1 MRAGSD
7 QAAGVGETGRPWFA
21 IAEACHG
28 PQAVSVRRTELIEA
42 VAADLGD
49 RKVAEQAVAS
59 VLDAVMRTV
68 AYPSGPYRPQPGDWR
83 LARRSNS
90 RRPTLRPLRPARSSK
105 RSPRQA
111 RCPRPRRRQRGP
123 RRSQHPSSP
132 PPPRST
138 RARPPGSRRY
148 HCKTAPV
155 RTTHRPRESSPCRV
169 RPARAGQRRAGS
181 GRGAAVRSHRSD
193 SGPSAHGGTEGAR
206 HGPAPTG
213 GRGRLD
219 DPELHRMQARNQ
231 RRHAVRSARDWGEW
245 QRSCLPPSA
254 VPGI

>member
-83 LARRSNS
+83 EDQ
-90 RRPTLRPLRPARSSK
+90 TQGD
-105 RSPRQA
+105 PR
-111 RCPRPRRRQRGP
+111 CG
-123 RRSQHPSSP
+123 
-132 PPPRST
+132 
-138 RARPPGSRRY
+138 
-148 HCKTAPV
+148 
-155 RTTHRPRESSPCRV
+155 
-169 RPARAGQRRAGS
+169 
-181 GRGAAVRSHRSD
+181 
-193 SGPSAHGGTEGAR
+193 
-206 HGPAPTG
+206 
-213 GRGRLD
+213 L
-219 DPELHRMQARNQ
+219 
-231 RRHAVRSARDWGEW
+231 
-245 QRSCLPPSA
+245 
-254 VPGI
+254 